1 MAGVL
6 FLILVAVDLT
16 LTSPLPSFLACLLT
30 CSFQSHLQSILSRM
44 EAAFDADNEAVKKQ
58 KPAIHKLKLLS
69 EVDNILSL
77 RHMHETLLYEGVLNV
92 LKSWLSPLPDGTL
105 PNVMIRGTLL
115 RVLQLMNIRPYD
127 DKLDKL
133 KSSGIAKIVMFLF
146 KVSDETAENK
156 KIARALIQGWSK
168 PIFAR
173 GKPQHVNTSHEY
185 EEEDRGAATKRG
197 SGGDRMRSMTDG
209 DMFDGDRG
217 NKKVRL
223 RASMVRA
230 SNMTYTRQ
238 PKSTVDHKRALANKP
253 EEKASERRYR
263 EKIVKKSQDKRFQR
277 STKLSI
283 EGRGM

>member
-1 MAGVL
+1 
-6 FLILVAVDLT
+6 
-16 LTSPLPSFLACLLT
+16 
-30 CSFQSHLQSILSRM
+30 M

-115 RVLQLMNIRPYD
+115 RILQLMNIRPYD

-156 KIARALIQGWSK
+156 KIARGLIQGWSK

-173 GKPQHVNTSHEY
+173 GKPQHVRSSQ
-185 EEEDRGAATKRG
+185 EEEERPKSSRERGDRVRVG
-197 SGGDRMRSMTDG
+197 SGE
-209 DMFDGDRG
+209 MFEGEQS

-223 RASMVRA
+223 RASIVRA

-238 PKSTVDHKRALANKP
+238 PKSSVDHKRALANKP

-263 EKIVKKSQDKRFQR
+263 EKIVKKSQDRRFQR
-277 STKLSI
+277 STKLSV